1 MNIDAYNHIIDTIEP
16 LFTQKNFSFDDSTGC
31 FKDDT
36 TAYRV
41 AFIEEKNLFELQRC
55 ELDEEKNVGN
65 DWSTLS
71 SWLFLPDYTVKDA
84 KSIANDFCDTL
95 QNNFGLKPKVNVNRN
110 ALPEKTSKDECS
122 VNTLT
127 SRFLTIFPQ
136 FKDEYPKY
144 ITSNGIFLYVKF
156 YSEIG
161 APHLKELLANK
172 DKKRLEKYF
181 DTLNHHY
188 CEGDKEVRSLVSS
201 VILVE
206 AIGNDSNLL
215 EIAKAYMEDYK
226 YLLTATEFS
235 LNLYKKGLA
244 KNA

>member
-16 LFTQKNFSFDDSTGC
+16 LLKQKNYSFDDEKGC
-31 FKDDT
+31 FKNDT

-41 AFIEEKNLFELQRC
+41 AFIEDKNLFELQKC
-55 ELDEEKNVGN
+55 DLDDEKNIGE

-71 SWLFLPDYTVKDA
+71 SWLFMPDYTVKDA
-84 KSIANDFCDTL
+84 KSIANDFADTL
-95 QNNFGLKPKVNVNRN
+95 QNNFGLKPKVNANRT
-110 ALPEKTSKDECS
+110 ALPEKASKDECS
-122 VNTLT
+122 VSTLT
-127 SRFLTIFPQ
+127 ARFLTIFPQ

-144 ITSNGIFLYVKF
+144 VTSTGVFLYVKF

-172 DKKRLEKYF
+172 DRKRLEKYF

-188 CEGDKEVRSLVSS
+188 CEGDKEVRALVSS
-201 VILVE
+201 VIMVE
-206 AIGNDSNLL
+206 AIGNDTNLL

-226 YLLTATEFS
+226 YLLTATDFS

>member
-16 LFTQKNFSFDDSTGC
+16 ILNQKSFSFDDELGY
-31 FKDDT
+31 FKNDS

-55 ELDEEKNVGN
+55 ELDEEKKAGDEWN
-65 DWSTLS
+65 TLS

-84 KSIANDFCDTL
+84 KSIANDFTDTL
-95 QNNFGLKPKVNVNRN
+95 QNNFGLKQKVNVNRS
-110 ALPEKTSKDECS
+110 ALPEKGSKDECS

-127 SRFLTIFPQ
+127 ARFLTIFPQ
-136 FKDEYPKY
+136 FKEEYQKY
-144 ITSNGIFLYVKF
+144 VTSTGVFLYAKF

-161 APHLKELLANK
+161 APHLRELLANK

-201 VILVE
+201 LIMVE
-206 AIGNDSNLL
+206 AIGNDNDIL
-215 EIAKAYMEDYK
+215 EIANAYMQDYK
-226 YLLTATEFS
+226 YLLNATDFS
-235 LNLYKKGLA
+235 LKLYKKGLA